1 MIFGHVNDLQS
12 GFAWLPKPLKFA
24 IDHLKK
30 TDFAKLPAGNYDLQD
45 KDIYVQVIDLNTK
58 PFAETR
64 AEVHRRYIDV
74 QFLYRGSEKIGFA
87 AETGNNAVAED
98 LLEQRDLLFYS
109 GMENESTLTMTPGSF
124 AIFFPSDVHRPACAF
139 DQPIP
144 IRKVVVKVRL
154 SLLSEGISQ

>member
-1 MIFGHVNDLQS
+1 MIFGHINDLQS
-12 GFAWLPKPLKFA
+12 GFGWLPTPLKRA
-24 IDHLKK
+24 VEHLKN
-30 TDFAKLPAGNYDLQD
+30 TNFADLPAGNYDLQG
-45 KDIYVQVIDLNTK
+45 KDIYVQVIDLITR

-64 AEVHRRYIDV
+64 PEVHRQYIDV
-74 QFLYRGSEKIGFA
+74 QFLCRGSEKIGA
-87 AETGNNAVAED
+87 ASETGNNVVAED
-98 LLEQRDLLFYS
+98 LVEQRDLLFYS

-154 SLLSEGISQ
+154 SLLSEGSSQ